1 MMRNLI
7 ISYTGIYILLVLVA
21 ALYSYFKTKKMS
33 LLRLLLT
40 LMFDGVVLTCL
51 VFYSR
56 GYNPLQMVGFALAF
70 TSISTLFLYNGLK
83 GENNHSLVILGL
95 SFGRLL
101 IHIQLLLFLYIF
113 R

>member
-7 ISYTGIYILLVLVA
+7 IAYTGIYIAVVLVS
-21 ALYSYFKTKKMS
+21 ALYSYFKTQKMN

-40 LMFDGVVLTCL
+40 LMFDGVVLACL
-51 VFYSR
+51 VFYSQ
-56 GYNPLQMVGFALAF
+56 GYNPMQMVGFALAF
-70 TSISTLFLYNGLK
+70 TSISTLFLYNGLR
-83 GENNHSLVILGL
+83 GETRNSLVILGL